1 MTMDPSEV
9 GQAMYFPF
17 FMSSIE
23 DSSSSMLS
31 DMQNNLDIES
41 EAMSLMIYFVEGR
54 RLRLCHQDKM
64 CR

>member
-17 FMSSIE
+17 FMSSID

-41 EAMSLMIYFVEGR
+41 EASLLKIYFV
-54 RLRLCHQDKM
+54 
-64 CR
+64 